1 MKNIIVNIVLIIV
14 SFVYFCF
21 ISVYNHAVHFSGT
34 GIPHVLDIR
43 DIVLNIIGF
52 LLVMLVGFI
61 FAQISGKI
69 ARIIAFSVFGVLGI
83 TLLIY
88 SVFFMTADFNI
99 LKGLLLISISYIAVL
114 DLIIEMPAA
123 VYVIISFGLPVI
135 GFIAGCVYK
144 RIVNKRIAIK
154 LGEKL

>member
-43 DIVLNIIGF
+43 DVVLNIIGF
-52 LLVMLVGFI
+52 LLVMFVGFI

-69 ARIIAFSVFGVLGI
+69 ARIIVFSIFGVLGI
-83 TLLIY
+83 TLLVY
-88 SVFFMTADFNI
+88 STFFMIADFNI

-123 VYVIISFGLPVI
+123 VYILISFGLPVI
-135 GFIAGCVYK
+135 GFITGCIFRNYMEK
-144 RIVNKRIAIK
+144 RLA
-154 LGEKL
+154 EKL

>member
-21 ISVYNHAVHFSGT
+21 ISFYNFAINLT
-34 GIPHVLDIR
+34 GIGDPHILDIR
-43 DIVLNIIGF
+43 DVILNIIGI

-69 ARIIAFSVFGVLGI
+69 ARIIAFSIFGVLGI

-123 VYVIISFGLPVI
+123 VYILISFGLPVI
-135 GFIAGCVYK
+135 GFIAGCIYRNYMEK
-144 RIVNKRIAIK
+144 RLA
-154 LGEKL
+154 EKL

>member
-135 GFIAGCVYK
+135 GFIAGCIYRNYK
-144 RIVNKRIAIK
+144 EKRLA
-154 LGEKL
+154 EKL